1 MLGRYVHQI
10 RRNKGDGRIN
20 AYSLEGEFLGQLKTE
35 HNVIEIDELC
45 AITFPPVSS
54 SIDKNRLYFAA
65 GPDEEE
71 DGLFGY
77 IVKD

>member
-1 MLGRYVHQI
+1 LETATCYHF
-10 RRNKGDGRIN
+10 GDGRIN

-35 HNVIEIDELC
+35 HKVIEIDELW
-45 AITFPPVSS
+45 AITFPPVSATT
-54 SIDKNRLYFAA
+54 IDKNRLYFAA
-65 GPDEEE
+65 GPDEEQ